1 MARVSENSNV
11 DALNFS
17 ISKAK
22 QRLEDLQS
30 KSASLRSIT
39 KPSDNPVNNVEALQI
54 INRNKDNNQYIKN
67 SDFALLQLNVTETSL
82 EEITNIISKAKELA
96 IGQAS
101 DFYGP
106 DVRKNVSKEVKQL
119 RNQLLSI
126 ANRRLGQRYIFGGH
140 KTNSPPFDYDGNYKG
155 DQNHVNLEVAKD
167 FFVPINLH
175 GSELFYVEN
184 DSSIKD
190 EHPLNPFPD
199 MKSSPNFD
207 ADVNN
212 DNTDRNN
219 EIIENASRDLASV
232 KTEQDGFNNRI
243 SLFGVMDVFYSAL
256 NANDTD
262 SIQAI
267 LPSLD
272 RALSRIITL
281 RTKVGSVTNSIEQ
294 AKTNLESEKINNMK
308 RKSMLV
314 DADVGDLFAEL
325 SKQKSILE
333 LSYKSGQATLNKNL
347 LDFVR

>member
-11 DALNFS
+11 DALNYS

-30 KSASLRSIT
+30 KSATLRSIT
-39 KPSDNPVNNVEALQI
+39 KPSDNPINNVEALQI
-54 INRNKDNNQYIKN
+54 INRNKDNDQYIKN
-67 SDFALLQLNVTETSL
+67 ADFALLQLNVTENSL
-82 EEITNIISKAKELA
+82 EEITDIISKAKELA

-140 KTNSPPFDYDGNYKG
+140 KTNDAPFDYDGNYKG
-155 DQNHVNLEVAKD
+155 DKSHVNLEVSKD

-175 GSELFYVEN
+175 GSEIFYVEGKT
-184 DSSIKD
+184 SIKD
-190 EHPLNPFPD
+190 EHPLNNFPD
-199 MKSSPNFD
+199 MKVSPNYEKD
-207 ADVNN
+207 P
-212 DNTDRNN
+212 DNRTNPEKTTR
-219 EIIENASRDLASV
+219 ELASV
-232 KTEQDGFNNRI
+232 EAQDEFTKRI

-256 NANDTD
+256 EANDTD
-262 SIQAI
+262 TIQGI

-272 RALSRIITL
+272 TAMSRVITL
-281 RTKVGSVTNSIEQ
+281 RTKIGSVTNSIEA
-294 AKTNLESEKINNMK
+294 AKTNLESEKINNSK
-308 RKSMLV
+308 RRSQLV

-333 LSYKSGQATLNKNL
+333 LSYKSGQATLNKTL
-347 LDFVR
+347 LDFMR

>member
-67 SDFALLQLNVTETSL
+67 ADFALLQLNVTETSL
-82 EEITNIISKAKELA
+82 EEITDIISKAKELA

-101 DFYGP
+101 DFYGA

-119 RNQLLSI
+119 RNQLLAI

-140 KTNSPPFDYDGNYKG
+140 KTNSAPFDHDGNYKG
-155 DQNHVNLEVAKD
+155 DENHVTLEVAKD

-175 GSELFYVEN
+175 GSELFYVEG

-199 MKSSPNFD
+199 MKSSPQFD
-207 ADVNN
+207 P
-212 DNTDRNN
+212 
-219 EIIENASRDLASV
+219 ENPETENLEQVSRELASV
-232 KTEQDGFNNRI
+232 KESDFNKRV
-243 SLFGVMDVFYSAL
+243 SLFGAMDVFYSAL

-267 LPSLD
+267 LPALD

-281 RTKVGSVTNSIEQ
+281 RTKVGSVSNSIEQ

-308 RKSMLV
+308 RKSQLV

-347 LDFVR
+347 LDFIR

>member
-11 DALNFS
+11 DALNYS

-30 KSASLRSIT
+30 KSATLRQIT

-67 SDFALLQLNVTETSL
+67 ADFALLQLSVTENSL
-82 EEITNIISKAKELA
+82 TEVTDIISKAKELA

-140 KTNSPPFDYDGNYKG
+140 KTNTPPFDYDGNYLG
-155 DQNHVNLEVAKD
+155 DKNHVSLEVGKD

-175 GSELFYVEN
+175 GSELFYVE
-184 DSSIKD
+184 DESSIKD
-190 EHPLNPFPD
+190 EHPLNSFPD
-199 MKSSPNFD
+199 MRSSPQFD
-207 ADVNN
+207 KDSN
-212 DNTDRNN
+212 DLEDMD
-219 EIIENASRDLASV
+219 IEQVTRELAS
-232 KTEQDGFNNRI
+232 EQAAKKFDDRV
-243 SLFGVMDVFYSAL
+243 SLFGIMDVFYGAL
-256 NANDTD
+256 EANDTD
-262 SIQAI
+262 AIQAI

-272 RALSRIITL
+272 KAMSRVITL
-281 RTKVGSVTNSIEQ
+281 RTKIGSVTNSVEQ
-294 AKTNLESEKINNMK
+294 SKSNLASEKIDNEQ
-308 RKSMLV
+308 RKSQLV
-314 DADVGDLFAEL
+314 DADVGNLFAEL

>member
-11 DALNFS
+11 DALNYS

-30 KSASLRSIT
+30 KSATLRSIT

-54 INRNKDNNQYIKN
+54 INRNKDNDQYIKN
-67 SDFALLQLNVTETSL
+67 SDFALLQLSTTETSL
-82 EEITNIISKAKELA
+82 EEITEIISKAKELA
-96 IGQAS
+96 IGQSS

-155 DQNHVNLEVAKD
+155 DMNHVSLEVAKD

-175 GSELFYVEN
+175 GSELFYVEG

-199 MKSSPNFD
+199 MKSSPSHD
-207 ADVNN
+207 PLN
-212 DNTDRNN
+212 DQNKNV
-219 EIIENASRDLASV
+219 EQISRELASV
-232 KTEQDGFNNRI
+232 NQPKFDDRV
-243 SLFGVMDVFYSAL
+243 SLFGVMDVFYGAL

-267 LPSLD
+267 LPALD
-272 RALSRIITL
+272 RAMSRVITL
-281 RTKVGSVTNSIEQ
+281 RTKIGSVTNSIEQ
-294 AKTNLESEKINNMK
+294 AKTNIESEKVNNSK

>member
-11 DALNFS
+11 DALNYS

-30 KSASLRSIT
+30 KSATLRQIT

-67 SDFALLQLNVTETSL
+67 ADFALLQLSVTENSL
-82 EEITNIISKAKELA
+82 SEVTDIISKAKELA

-140 KTNSPPFDYDGNYKG
+140 KTNTPPFDYDGKYLG
-155 DQNHVNLEVAKD
+155 DKNHISLEVGKD

-175 GSELFYVEN
+175 GSELFYVE
-184 DSSIKD
+184 DESSIKD
-190 EHPLNPFPD
+190 EHPLNSFPD
-199 MKSSPNFD
+199 MRSSPQFD
-207 ADVNN
+207 KDSQDLENMN
-212 DNTDRNN
+212 
-219 EIIENASRDLASV
+219 IEQVSRELAS
-232 KTEQDGFNNRI
+232 EQAAMKFDDRV
-243 SLFGVMDVFYSAL
+243 SLFGIMDVFYGAL
-256 NANDTD
+256 EANDTD
-262 SIQAI
+262 AIQAI

-272 RALSRIITL
+272 KAMSRVITL
-281 RTKVGSVTNSIEQ
+281 RTKIGSVTNSVEQ
-294 AKTNLESEKINNMK
+294 SKNNLASEKIDNEQ
-308 RKSMLV
+308 RKSQLV
-314 DADVGDLFAEL
+314 DADVGNLFAEL